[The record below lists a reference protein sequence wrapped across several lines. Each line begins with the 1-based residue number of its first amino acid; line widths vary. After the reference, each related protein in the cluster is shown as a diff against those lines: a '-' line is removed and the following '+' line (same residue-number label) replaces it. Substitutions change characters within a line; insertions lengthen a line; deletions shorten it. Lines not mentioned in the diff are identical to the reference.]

1 MGSAYKTSAE
11 FGPALIQKYFK
22 AMIDEAQGVKSGA
35 DPECVHRMRVASRRL
50 RTALSIFDDCLPS
63 KKSEKF
69 RKKIRGL
76 AAILGEARDADVKI
90 VFLNN
95 QLLIPKKKNYADGI
109 RRIILRTEQ
118 KRKRLQPVLI
128 KELER
133 ALEGGFFTDMEKTFS
148 CSFKKTKR
156 GHSLRSRFAEETA
169 WRLEEVLGYED
180 IIKSPENIE
189 ELHDL
194 RIAIKHLRYC
204 LEIFDRAVGG
214 IEEYVNT
221 AKNLQEIIGEIHDC
235 DMWLDFIP
243 QFIVKEEKMTVDY
256 CGSLTPLMRLRPGIN
271 WLYEDR
277 REFRQKKYSEFIDA
291 WDDTKGL
298 WATLNVM
305 VDDILNRK

>member
-1 MGSAYKTSAE
+1 MGSAFKTSAD

-22 AMIDEAQGVKSGA
+22 AMVDEAQGVKSGT

-50 RTALSIFDDCLPS
+50 RTALSIFDDSLPS

-76 AAILGEARDADVKI
+76 AAILGEARDADVKM
-90 VFLNN
+90 VFLKG
-95 QLLIPKKKNYADGI
+95 QLLVPKKKKYADGI

-118 KRKRLQPVLI
+118 KRKKLQPILI
-128 KELER
+128 KELEK
-133 ALEGGFFTDMEKTFS
+133 ALEGGFFSDMEKAFS

-156 GHSLRSRFAEETA
+156 GHSVRSRFAEETA

-204 LEIFDRAVGG
+204 LEIFDRTVDG
-214 IEEYVNT
+214 IGEYVNA
-221 AKNLQEIIGEIHDC
+221 AKYLQEIIGEIHDC

-243 QFIVKEEKMTVDY
+243 TFIVKEEKMTVDY
-256 CGSLTPLMRLRPGIN
+256 CGSLAPLLLLRPGIN

-277 REFRQKKYSEFIDA
+277 RELRHKKYSEFIKA

-298 WATLNVM
+298 WSALNLM
-305 VDDILNRK
+305 VDDILKRK